1 MFHILLNQRL
11 LIIKKKKTQM
21 FMTAIQISDLPKR
34 STNQHKYTAKI
45 IGACTQ
51 MLPQARNNQ

>member
-1 MFHILLNQRL
+1 
-11 LIIKKKKTQM
+11 M

-51 MLPQARNNQ
+51 MLPQARNKQ